1 VIETGKQ
8 LFTKTK
14 CNLWVVH

>member
-14 CNLWVVH
+14 CN